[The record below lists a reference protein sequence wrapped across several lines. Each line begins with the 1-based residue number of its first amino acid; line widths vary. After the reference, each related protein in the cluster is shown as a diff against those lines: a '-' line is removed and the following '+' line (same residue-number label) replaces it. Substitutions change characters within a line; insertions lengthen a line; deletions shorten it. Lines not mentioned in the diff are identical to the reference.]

1 MEEITF
7 ERQYR
12 TAYSEG
18 YLLLHDDERLGRAE
32 LHFTP
37 SVVYCTLVV
46 ERELDEDDLDDL
58 IDQIDDEIVRT
69 SSVPRDDFVVTV
81 YHGREVGVYGD
92 EYYDHE
98 DEEEEDDGGFRR

>member
-12 TAYSEG
+12 TPYSEG

-37 SVVYCTLVV
+37 SVVYCTLLV
-46 ERELDEDDLDDL
+46 ERELDEDDLMDL
-58 IDQIDDEIVRT
+58 IDQIDDEVVRT

-92 EYYDHE
+92 EYYDEEGDEE
-98 DEEEEDDGGFRR
+98 DEGGFRR